1 MLDFLRKQM
10 KLVMAIVVVAFL
22 LSTFFMYEGRSTRRS
37 PSVNADGT
45 MTDYEV
51 AQINGR
57 SFMRSELEN
66 RTRSYI
72 SSLGVRNVAS
82 LDMAAVYQ
90 TVLNQAVLES
100 QLVKEI
106 DEKGIRVSD
115 ADAEQAMKVYAD
127 TYYPTRETFYQA
139 LANSGI
145 KVEDYQRNLA
155 RQIAVDQLMTK
166 AIGEIEISEDKAL
179 EFYDSMKK
187 IYFTQPEGFM
197 VHMADFNNNADAEAF
212 RAKLT
217 AGESWDV
224 IASADN
230 KSEGV
235 VNITKSPVFLH
246 SSTLKMGT
254 LSVLDS
260 LDIAEP
266 SEVFT
271 VSSTDFA
278 VGLKA
283 SRVEETTRPYSE
295 VSGDIKSLLTQE
307 EQRKRLA
314 DYEET
319 LRTKAQLVINDK
331 DLFTSKAVSKDE
343 APAPAIEIEEVKEES
358 KPEETVKG
366 EELEVSNEKTET
378 PEPAVETK
386 TEVKAEEVKPVE
398 EAKEEEKAETP
409 AAEPEAKNEPKEAAE
424 PEAEVKQE
432 TPAVEEVKEESKPE
446 EKAEDVKPA
455 EEVKEETKTEEPAKT
470 EEVKEEAK
478 PVEEVKVEEKTETP
492 APVVEP
498 EIKEETK
505 PESAQTT
512 TEEVKNSAVEA
523 ASEVK
528 EEIKNEVEKAVET
541 MTESLD
547 ANKLEIPTETK

>member
-37 PSVNADGT
+37 PSVNEDGT

-106 DEKGIRVSD
+106 DEQGIRVSD

-197 VHMADFNNNADAEAF
+197 VHMADFNNSADAEAF
-212 RAKLT
+212 RAKLV

-235 VNITKSPVFLH
+235 VNITKAPVFLH

-266 SEVFT
+266 SEVFE
-271 VSSTDFA
+271 VSSTDFG

-319 LRTKAQLVINDK
+319 LRNKAQLVINDK

-343 APAPAIEIEEVKEES
+343 TPAPAIEIEEVKED
-358 KPEETVKG
+358 
-366 EELEVSNEKTET
+366 
-378 PEPAVETK
+378 
-386 TEVKAEEVKPVE
+386 
-398 EAKEEEKAETP
+398 
-409 AAEPEAKNEPKEAAE
+409 
-424 PEAEVKQE
+424 
-432 TPAVEEVKEESKPE
+432 SKPE
-446 EKAEDVKPA
+446 EKAEEAVKSEKTETPESATETKTEEVKPA
-455 EEVKEETKTEEPAKT
+455 EEVKEPETKQEEVKAEETPAPVEEVKEETKTEEPKEEVKT
-470 EEVKEEAK
+470 EEVKEETPAVTAESPEK
-478 PVEEVKVEEKTETP
+478 TEEKVETP
-492 APVVEP
+492 APVAEP
-498 EIKEETK
+498 EVKEEEVKAEETK
-505 PESAQTT
+505 PEAAATEVKDSAVETAGEVK
-512 TEEVKNSAVEA
+512 EEVK
-523 ASEVK
+523 EVK

-547 ANKLEIPTETK
+547 SNKLEIPSETK

>member
-37 PSVNADGT
+37 PSVNEDGT
-45 MTDYEV
+45 MADYEV

-72 SSLGVRNVAS
+72 NNLGVRNVAS

-106 DEKGIRVSD
+106 DEQGIRVSD

-197 VHMADFNNNADAEAF
+197 VHMADFNNSADAEAF
-212 RAKLT
+212 RAKLV

-235 VNITKSPVFLH
+235 VNITKAPVFLH

-266 SEVFT
+266 SKVFE
-271 VSSTDFA
+271 VSSTDFG

-331 DLFTSKAVSKDE
+331 DLFESKKVSADE
-343 APAPAIEIEEVKEES
+343 APAPAIEIEEVKEDS
-358 KPEETVKG
+358 KPEVKAEEKVETPAPAAETKTEEVKPA
-366 EELEVSNEKTET
+366 EEVKEPETKQEEVKAEETPAPVEEAKEEAKNEEAVSSEKTET
-378 PEPAVETK
+378 PEPATETK
-386 TEVKAEEVKPVE
+386 TDEVKGETPAVTAESPEKTEEKVETPAPVAEPEVKQEEVKAEETK
-398 EAKEEEKAETP
+398 
-409 AAEPEAKNEPKEAAE
+409 PEAAAT
-424 PEAEVKQE
+424 EVKDS
-432 TPAVEEVKEESKPE
+432 AVETAGEVKEE
-446 EKAEDVKPA
+446 VK
-455 EEVKEETKTEEPAKT
+455 
-470 EEVKEEAK
+470 
-478 PVEEVKVEEKTETP
+478 
-492 APVVEP
+492 
-498 EIKEETK
+498 
-505 PESAQTT
+505 
-512 TEEVKNSAVEA
+512 
-523 ASEVK
+523 EVK

-547 ANKLEIPTETK
+547 SNKLEIPTETK